1 MSSTSLRVASSL
13 WHDVLVAV
21 GPYRP
26 HTMLV
31 GPPSETASFVEALRE
46 DLLEP
51 ICTIDGASFRE
62 FPSGARTIIL
72 RNLDGLDAPGQL
84 ALMHQLE
91 STNGLQIVSLAE
103 SPPFS
108 RVQRGLLLEALYRRL
123 SLIYLETNAPTG
135 N

>member
-1 MSSTSLRVASSL
+1 MSLTSLRTASSL

-31 GPPSETASFVEALRE
+31 GPPEETEAFVEALRE
-46 DLLEP
+46 DLVGP
-51 ICTIDGASFRE
+51 ICTVDGASVCE
-62 FPSGARTIIL
+62 FPNHARTIIL
-72 RNLDGLDAPGQL
+72 RNLDALDTPGQR
-84 ALMHQLE
+84 ALMDRID
-91 STNGLQIVSLAE
+91 SSKGLQIVSLAE
-103 SPPFS
+103 QAPFS

-123 SLIYLETNAPTG
+123 SLIYLETSG